1 MTRCS
6 KVKNLLIKTTGVLC
20 IAAATFFFK
29 ADSYAMNNV
38 AGVDSKIS
46 KLEGE
51 IASLG
56 SFDGEAA
63 YLEEWIKA
71 NGYGNH
77 EVLHP
82 RKMYTPDGDYIAVCF
97 DIDQTGYIIINT
109 INYDIME
116 YSFDKRIDSHSN
128 TLIYAGFTSVFEKI
142 DANRFV
148 SVDSGEVISAEAMGT
163 TAFENLDIQRKPLS
177 QKLFNLNQKAPVAER
192 NANGNGYYESGSL
205 KKSLVTWKSSYYCQV
220 DCAAIL
226 LKYLHDNTSYSFLPS
241 GNTTNT
247 AVQKYLC
254 TNSYLFDMGMNS
266 YRAVNGGLTTK
277 RYVGSQLET
286 VTSKGM
292 KQYLKD
298 KGLNKNWTATST
310 SYSYNTIKS
319 RINEN
324 RPVSLGVDGKAQGMS
339 WGSHQVVV
347 HGYLVGYDGGSYLKV
362 NDTFG
367 SNGINLN
374 GSSSYFSNYDM
385 WYIR

>member
-6 KVKNLLIKTTGVLC
+6 KVKNLLIKTAGVLC

-116 YSFDKRIDSHSN
+116 YSFNKRIDSHSN

-177 QKLFNLNQKAPVAER
+177 QKLFNMNQKAPVAEK
-192 NANGNGYYESGSL
+192 NGGNGYYESGDLSKAL
-205 KKSLVTWKSSYYCQV
+205 ATWDTGYSCQV
-220 DCAAIL
+220 DAAAIL
-226 LKYLHDNTSYSFLPS
+226 LKYLYDNVSSSFLPS
-241 GNTTNT
+241 GYTKDSK
-247 AVQKYLC
+247 VQNYLC
-254 TNSYLFDMGMNS
+254 TYRYMVDAGMTSYQ
-266 YRAVNGGLTTK
+266 AVNGGASIT
-277 RYVGSQLET
+277 RYSGAQLET
-286 VTSKGM
+286 VINTGI

-298 KGLNKNWTATST
+298 RGLRKWSATSS
-310 SYSYNTIKS
+310 SYSFNTIKL

-324 RPVSLGVDGKAQGMS
+324 RPVSLGVNGEKQGKS
-339 WGSHQVVV
+339 WGNHQVVV
-347 HGYLVGYDGGSYLKV
+347 HGYWVGYDGVPYVKV
-362 NDTFG
+362 NDTFTR
-367 SNGINLN
+367 NGVSLN
-374 GSSSYFSNYDM
+374 GSASYYNTYDM